1 MPGIFLSEVFFSLNL
16 VNLVY
21 NNNNNIVKTA
31 VKMVVDMVYLHE
43 NCSQGV
49 ELLQPSSGS
58 RTRERAEQT
67 PDQ

>member
-21 NNNNNIVKTA
+21 NNNNIVKTA

-58 RTRERAEQT
+58 RTQERAEQT